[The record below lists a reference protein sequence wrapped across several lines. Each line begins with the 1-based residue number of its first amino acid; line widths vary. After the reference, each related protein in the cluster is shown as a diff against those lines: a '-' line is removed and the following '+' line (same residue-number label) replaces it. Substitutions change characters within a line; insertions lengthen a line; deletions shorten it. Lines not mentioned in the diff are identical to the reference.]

1 MPPPGSSIR
10 LDNASVC
17 TGSSSGFAEAVPA
30 DATVIASTQRY
41 DATPKTVLITA
52 GA

>member
-1 MPPPGSSIR
+1 M
-10 LDNASVC
+10 
-17 TGSSSGFAEAVPA
+17 TEAVPA
-30 DATVIASTQRY
+30 NTTVIASTQRY